1 MLKLM
6 REHATS
12 WLIKIILGAI
22 IIVFVLYFGSGSM
35 RQPRANRIAFVNG
48 DPITAGEYRDTYNK
62 LIDRYRQFGSNLNQ
76 DMIKRLEKQALD
88 NLIDQNL
95 LRQEAKKLNIR
106 VTDKELTDA
115 ILNMDV
121 FQSNGVFNKRLYT
134 NLLSNNRLTPE
145 AFENMQREAML
156 TEKLR
161 TFLLS
166 NIKVSDQEALEWF
179 KWNDA
184 SISIEYVLF
193 ESKDYK
199 DIEPTD
205 EEIKAYFEENKDSY
219 KTEPKVKA
227 QFLHFKSDDYKAK
240 VEVTDEEIQDYYES
254 NMAEFKTEKTVEAR
268 HILLKLEKDS
278 TPEAE
283 QEKKEK
289 ILEILEMA
297 KAGQDFAELAKTYS
311 EGPSKT
317 KGGYLGAFKKGAMVK
332 PFSDKAFSMKPGEIS
347 DPVRTT
353 FGWHIIKVEKV
364 NEEKTLSLEEAKEKI
379 TKKLTENKTKEIA
392 YDEAEKVYD
401 SVFEG
406 DDLAKVAENR
416 EIEIKTTDFFTKRS
430 GPKKGVKNR
439 SKFASAAFKLA
450 LMEISEPQDFGDGY
464 YLIQILEKIPEKIDD
479 FENVKNKVR
488 RDIIKK
494 TQEEKANKDASDFLA
509 ALNEEGSMSAA
520 GEKLDVTPKVTDFF
534 KRNDS
539 IPDIGYEREIAKA
552 AFKLSDEKKF
562 PESVLKGRKGYYV
575 IAFKEKKTPEPEE
588 FEKEKEK
595 TKERLLQQKQF
606 RAFDAWLSQ
615 IKEKSEI
622 SIEANF

>member
-48 DPITAGEYRDTYNK
+48 EPITAGEYRDAYNK
-62 LIDRYRQFGSNLNQ
+62 LVDRYRQFGTKLNQ
-76 DMIKRLEKQALD
+76 DMIKRLEKQTLD
-88 NLIDQNL
+88 NLIDQSL
-95 LRQEAKKLNIR
+95 MRQEAKNLNIR

-115 ILNMDV
+115 ILKMDV
-121 FQSNGVFNKRLYT
+121 FQTNGVFNKRLYT
-134 NLLSNNRLTPE
+134 NLLNNNRLTPE
-145 AFENMQREAML
+145 AFEDMQRESML

-161 TFLLS
+161 SFMLS

-193 ESKDYK
+193 ESKKYK
-199 DIEPTD
+199 DIKPTP
-205 EEIKAYFEENKDSY
+205 EEIKAHFEENKDSY
-219 KTEPKVKA
+219 KTKPKVKA
-227 QFLHFKSDDYKAK
+227 QFLHFKSDDYKSK
-240 VEVTDEEIQDYYES
+240 IELTDEEIQDYYDS
-254 NMAEFKTEKTVEAR
+254 NKDEFKEEKTVEAR
-268 HILLKLEKDS
+268 HILLKLDKGS
-278 TPEAE
+278 TPEVE

-297 KAGQDFAELAKTYS
+297 RGGQDFAELAKTHS
-311 EGPSKT
+311 EGPTKT
-317 KGGYLGAFKKGAMVK
+317 KGGDLGAFKKGAMVK

-347 DPVRTT
+347 DPVRTR

-364 NEEKTLSLEEAKEKI
+364 NEEKTLSPEEAKGKI
-379 TKKLTENKTKEIA
+379 TEKLTDNKTKEIA

-406 DDLAKVAENR
+406 DNLVKVAETR
-416 EIEIKTTDFFTKRS
+416 GLEIKTTDFFTKS
-430 GPKKGVKNR
+430 GPRKGVKNR
-439 SKFASAAFKLA
+439 SKFASAAFKLSP
-450 LMEISEPQDFGDGY
+450 MEISEPQDFGDGY
-464 YLIQILEKIPEKIDD
+464 HLVQMLEKMPEKTEEFKDA
-479 FENVKNKVR
+479 ERKVR

-494 TQEEKANKDASDFLA
+494 KQEEKANKDASDFLA

-520 GEKLDVTPKVTDFF
+520 GEKLGATPKTTDFF

-539 IPDIGYEREIAKA
+539 VPDIGYEREIAQA
-552 AFKLSDEKKF
+552 AFKLSNEKKF
-562 PESVLKGRKGYYV
+562 PDHVLKGRKGYYV

-595 TKERLLQQKQF
+595 VKERLLQQKKF
-606 RAFDAWLSQ
+606 RTFDAWLSQ
-615 IKEKSEI
+615 VKKRSEI
-622 SIEANF
+622 SIDADF